1 MYEHG
6 KGLGA
11 DGSIEMSKCNL
22 QARIVKVLLLTLQ
35 KYKIETNGIVSIKVE
50 LELRKKFDLNRS
62 PLC

>member
-22 QARIVKVLLLTLQ
+22 QARIAKVLLLTLQ
-35 KYKIETNGIVSIKVE
+35 KYKIETNGIVYK
-50 LELRKKFDLNRS
+50 LNLNYVKS
-62 PLC
+62 LT